1 MTGLTSMQSGRIS
14 DVYSPKPAFV
24 SGVMILALTHL
35 GGGFVRQKIALLVL
49 RALGGI
55 GGALTIPS
63 ALSMIVALYPDPAS
77 QDRAIA
83 IFGGTGGVGNGEFL
97 YLCFKRLAILTYVSI
112 VLGLIIGALFV
123 QYTSWPW
130 IFFFT
135 GIVGSTIGIAAF
147 IFVPKSTKPTSKARF
162 DFFGIATLACE

>member
-1 MTGLTSMQSGRIS
+1 MKSGRIS

-63 ALSMIVALYPDPAS
+63 SLSMIVALFPDQRS
-77 QDRAIA
+77 QSRALA
-83 IFGGTGGVGNGEFL
+83 VFGGTGGIGNGEFTL
-97 YLCFKRLAILTYVSI
+97 CTTIHDTHLCFDSSRIDHWCSARPIHILAVD
-112 VLGLIIGALFV
+112 LFLYGDRRINDRNCMLHPRPKLNKANL
-123 QYTSWPW
+123 Q
-130 IFFFT
+130 
-135 GIVGSTIGIAAF
+135 GSF
-147 IFVPKSTKPTSKARF
+147 
-162 DFFGIATLACE
+162 